1 MVPEFSLIFTWV
13 SWFFFRSVHLFLEMH
28 DVQTINCKC
37 KEVYC
42 IRMANHDYMYMQISV
57 FTRVFN
63 MYIYI
68 YIMPGLV
75 QGLFR
80 VGKMVSSRFV

>member
-1 MVPEFSLIFTWV
+1 
-13 SWFFFRSVHLFLEMH
+13 
-28 DVQTINCKC
+28 
-37 KEVYC
+37 
-42 IRMANHDYMYMQISV
+42 MANHDYMYMQISV

-63 MYIYI
+63 MYIIIYI
-68 YIMPGLV
+68 YMQGLV